1 LLEKA
6 PVPAENIFRIP
17 AELPDPALA
26 ADQYAATLRE
36 FFLSDPEATLGD
48 PSRYVPRFDLV
59 FLGMGPDG
67 HTASLFP
74 GTDALYVNDRIV
86 VANYVPKFN
95 AHRITFAAMLIN
107 NARNVTFVAAGA
119 DKAEAL
125 RGVLEGS

>member
-26 ADQYAATLRE
+26 ADQYAATLRD
-36 FFLSDPEATLGD
+36 FFLSDPEATQTDRSG
-48 PSRYVPRFDLV
+48 YIPRFDLV

-86 VANYVPKFN
+86 VSNYVPKLN
-95 AHRITFAAMLIN
+95 AHRITMTPTIIN
-107 NARNVTFVAAGA
+107 NARNITFVAGGA
-119 DKAEAL
+119 DKA
-125 RGVLEGS
+125 